1 MKNYLMTRNADSDF
15 DTLFDDVFGNWG
27 IRNSTYPTVNV
38 YEDSKAF
45 YVEAELPGYTSDE
58 VNIDVEKHVLHISSE
73 KTENKEDKKY
83 VVRERGYIKFNR
95 SFSLPEGINED
106 AIEAEFK
113 NGILTVTLPKLPV
126 QQSRHWYR
134 FLPQTAPAQ
143 AMQRNRRRR
152 ASAATPVRIIKPLFF
167 SYNTPPGNNIKL
179 L

>member
-15 DTLFDDVFGNWG
+15 DTLFDDMFGNWG

-73 KTENKEDKKY
+73 KEEKKDDRKY
-83 VVRERGYIKFNR
+83 VVRERSFIKFNR
-95 SFSLPEGINED
+95 AFSLPEGINED

-113 NGILTVTLPKLPV
+113 NGILTITLPKLPV
-126 QQSRHWYR
+126 EQPKKISVKI
-134 FLPQTAPAQ
+134 A
-143 AMQRNRRRR
+143 
-152 ASAATPVRIIKPLFF
+152 
-167 SYNTPPGNNIKL
+167 G
-179 L
+179 

>member
-1 MKNYLMTRNADSDF
+1 MTHGGFTMKNYLMTKNADCDF

-58 VNIDVEKHVLHISSE
+58 VNIDVEKHILHISSE
-73 KTENKEDKKY
+73 KTEVKDEKKY

-95 SFSLPEGINED
+95 SFSLPEGINEE

-113 NGILTVTLPKLPV
+113 NGIRTVTLPKLPV
-126 QQSRHWYR
+126 E
-134 FLPQTAPAQ
+134 
-143 AMQRNRRRR
+143 
-152 ASAATPVRIIKPLFF
+152 KPKKI
-167 SYNTPPGNNIKL
+167 SVKIAG
-179 L
+179 

>member
-1 MKNYLMTRNADSDF
+1 MTHGGFTMKNYLMTKNADCDF

-58 VNIDVEKHVLHISSE
+58 VNIDVEKHILHISSE
-73 KTENKEDKKY
+73 KTEVKDEKKY

-95 SFSLPEGINED
+95 SFSLPEGINEE

-126 QQSRHWYR
+126 E
-134 FLPQTAPAQ
+134 
-143 AMQRNRRRR
+143 
-152 ASAATPVRIIKPLFF
+152 KPKKI
-167 SYNTPPGNNIKL
+167 SVKIAG
-179 L
+179 

>member
-1 MKNYLMTRNADSDF
+1 MPRDIDGGLTMKNYLMTRNADSDF

-45 YVEAELPGYTSDE
+45 YVEAELPGYTSEE

-73 KTENKEDKKY
+73 KTEVKDEKKY

-113 NGILTVTLPKLPV
+113 NGILTITLPKLP
-126 QQSRHWYR
+126 
-134 FLPQTAPAQ
+134 AE
-143 AMQRNRRRR
+143 
-152 ASAATPVRIIKPLFF
+152 KPKKI
-167 SYNTPPGNNIKL
+167 SVKIAG
-179 L
+179 